1 MPYCRECGKEVE
13 ENWITCPYCS
23 HAIGPPSSGI
33 MRVQDSVVMGDVAI
47 NDVTKCVNCEST
59 GVTLITCSY
68 CKEMYC
74 CEICRVELQS
84 PRERTISD
92 TRLLPSKIFGAGFVM
107 GDKSHN
113 ERISA
118 LGNKRLCNLCF
129 VKERDELCDST
140 CDICG
145 IHYNESDLDFTTPK
159 QLSGRVRKDDRR
171 PNEYGL
177 CYSCTLT
184 QRVLNDKEKSIAK
197 LEKKT
202 LLKDR
207 PRLFASRNYRKMKSE
222 MEELRQRLLDRR
234 NGGI

>member
-84 PRERTISD
+84 SRERTISD
-92 TRLLPSKIFGAGFVM
+92 TRLLPSELPGVW
-107 GDKSHN
+107 GDESHN
-113 ERISA
+113 KRIRN

-145 IHYNESDLDFTTPK
+145 IHYNGSDLDFTTPTLRLDGEEDK
-159 QLSGRVRKDDRR
+159 RR

-184 QRVLNDKEKSIAK
+184 QSVLNNTENEIAK

-202 LLKDR
+202 LLKDH
-207 PRLFASRNYRKMKSE
+207 PRLFASRNYKKMKSR
-222 MEELRQRLLDRR
+222 MEELRQKLLDRR